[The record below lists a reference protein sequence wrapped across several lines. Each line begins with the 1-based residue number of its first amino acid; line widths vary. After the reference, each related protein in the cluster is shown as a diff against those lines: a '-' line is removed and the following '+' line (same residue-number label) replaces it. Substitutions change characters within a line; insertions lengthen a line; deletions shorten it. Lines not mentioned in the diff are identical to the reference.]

1 MKLLM
6 TGQNNLLLNT
16 GDCLIE
22 VTTWAG
28 LTVFIMGISV
38 MI

>member
-1 MKLLM
+1 MQLLM

-16 GDCLIE
+16 GE
-22 VTTWAG
+22 ATTWAG